1 MAKRKLKYSYTKEEY
16 LSLFNS
22 VNLNEDSFKNAF
34 EDTIYVLKDTLQHF
48 ISNNSEETYIIEV
61 YEDIYSEARLLE
73 MRAEELRSIA
83 RLFRSSIEEM
93 PKKINDDN
101 PLIST
106 IATWR
111 LSLGR

>member
-16 LSLFNS
+16 LSLLNS
-22 VNLNEDSFKNAF
+22 VNSNEDTFKNAF
-34 EDTIYVLKDTLQHF
+34 EDTIYVLKDTLNHF
-48 ISNNSEETYIIEV
+48 LNDSEETYIIEV

-93 PKKINDDN
+93 PKKINDDS

-106 IATWR
+106 VATWR